1 MAGSGW
7 HAPAQPTPRA
17 ILADSAVPLGLRTM
31 DHPLRQRWDD
41 VCTRVGAFK
50 HAHESDLTFE
60 MLSTMYAHPP
70 RAYHNLD
77 HIRQCLEMYDSVR
90 GLADDRDCVEFAL
103 WLHDCVFFPE
113 RSDNEDRSADAAAM
127 IAGLLGC
134 PAEFTLKVRELIGV
148 TRHHESP
155 TRGDPALV
163 ADIDLSIL
171 GQPWAVYDAYR
182 RAIHHEYD
190 WAGTELF
197 RQGRMA
203 FLRRMLDKP
212 AIYATQYFK
221 RELEDAARDN
231 MQRELDEWER
241 GRTTP

>member
-1 MAGSGW
+1 M
-7 HAPAQPTPRA
+7 
-17 ILADSAVPLGLRTM
+17 SAA
-31 DHPLRQRWDD
+31 LRQRWEDL
-41 VCTRVGAFK
+41 CSRVGAFK

-60 MLSTMYAHPP
+60 MLTTMYGHPP

-77 HIRQCLEMYDSVR
+77 HIQQCLAMFDSVR

-134 PAEFTLKVRELIGV
+134 TPEFTLRVRELIAV
-148 TRHHESP
+148 TRHHEEPS
-155 TRGDPALV
+155 RGDPALV

-171 GQPWAVYDAYR
+171 GQPWEVYDVYR
-182 RAIHHEYD
+182 RAIHDEYG
-190 WAGTELF
+190 WAGEDLF

-203 FLRRMLDKP
+203 FLHRMLDKS
-212 AIYATQYFK
+212 AIYATRFFK
-221 RELEDAARDN
+221 QELESAARDN
-231 MQRELDEWER
+231 MDRELEEWR
-241 GRTTP
+241 DQAGP